1 MKLKVGRVFLAI
13 LVVAIVIIL
22 IVSGAVQI
30 NLLRAWEW
38 VVTGVQAM
46 PGKILDL
53 VSPQPK
59 DFVVLVVGGVL
70 GYLIKGAIIKH
81 SNS

>member
-46 PGKILDL
+46 PGKILDF

-70 GYLIKGAIIKH
+70 GYLIKGAINKH

>member
-1 MKLKVGRVFLAI
+1 MAI

-46 PGKILDL
+46 PGKILDF

>member
-46 PGKILDL
+46 PGKILDF

>member
-22 IVSGAVQI
+22 IISGAVQI

-46 PGKILDL
+46 PGKILDF

>member
-38 VVTGVQAM
+38 VVTGVQSM
-46 PGKILDL
+46 PGKILDF